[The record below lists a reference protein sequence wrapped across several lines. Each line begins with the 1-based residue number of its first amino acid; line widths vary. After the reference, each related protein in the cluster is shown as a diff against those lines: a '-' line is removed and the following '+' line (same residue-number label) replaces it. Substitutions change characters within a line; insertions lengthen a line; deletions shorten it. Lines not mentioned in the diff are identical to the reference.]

1 MSATAALFVG
11 MVLGSLMG
19 ALSVSLAV
27 MAKYSEEDY
36 FLVKMNRE
44 QANHWNTIHWNTISE
59 QTRSQP

>member
-11 MVLGSLMG
+11 MILGSLMG

-27 MAKYSEEDY
+27 IARRSEEDY
-36 FLVKMNRE
+36 FLVKMNKE
-44 QANHWNTIHWNTISE
+44 QANHWNTISE